1 MQVYYA
7 KFPPQIDRRQIL
19 LLHPVLGRCVPK
31 PLTKLTNTLTQT
43 HSLTKSHQSRERRQR
58 RRSQSSRSTE
68 SGKRESTSYPSSPHL
83 VVCTHCSENTPES
96 RSSPQR
102 STDAHPHILASPIS
116 APTDYCT
123 PLLCVC
129 IYCGSRVFEFKSTNE
144 TLSLSTD
151 PMCKHELGILNW
163 AWFWQYKKCYFL

>member
-1 MQVYYA
+1 MCVQVYYA

-31 PLTKLTNTLTQT
+31 PLTKLTLKHTHALNLARVGSDGKGGAHNPQGARSQGRENPRHIPLRHTSWRAHAAQRIPQNHNPHFRGPQMLTLTFWR
-43 HSLTKSHQSRERRQR
+43 HLFWLRLT
-58 RRSQSSRSTE
+58 
-68 SGKRESTSYPSSPHL
+68 
-83 VVCTHCSENTPES
+83 
-96 RSSPQR
+96 
-102 STDAHPHILASPIS
+102 
-116 APTDYCT
+116 T
-123 PLLCVC
+123 PLLRVC